1 MFFAKVDKNV
11 SFTQKWVKN
20 LVKFPGSE
28 KIFKNILKVLK
39 RMKNCFFAKMGKNVS
54 FTQKWVKNLVKFPG
68 SEKIFKNILK
78 VFKLKFAWVTKPLNF
93 IYPFLRKTHIFYP
106 LILVICSYQV
116 YVF

>member
-1 MFFAKVDKNV
+1 MDKNV

-78 VFKLKFAWVTKPLNF
+78 VCPKNA

-106 LILVICSYQV
+106 LILIICSYQV